1 MAHLIL
7 DKIHPVLANRRPFA
21 VFFSFAERSSRGGSV
36 MKILIADKFS
46 EDHVDQLKKL
56 GCDVTYNPSVK
67 AEELPQLIAP
77 YKVLVV
83 RSKQVTA
90 DTIQAGD
97 QLAVILRAGAGVNT
111 IDVKTASAR
120 GVYVT
125 NCPGKNSI
133 AVAELAFALLLSI
146 DRRIPDNVAALRA
159 HKWNKKEFSKAD
171 GVFGKTIGVI
181 GIGQIGR
188 EVIKRAQA
196 FGLHVIAWSRSFNL
210 QKARE
215 LDVEYSHDLDSVF
228 RRADIISLH
237 VALKADTKKLV
248 NADRLAM
255 MKPNA
260 ILINTARGE
269 VVDQAALR
277 AALEGKK
284 IRAGVDVFDPEP
296 AEATADFAD
305 PILDLP
311 NFYGTHH
318 IGASTEQAQ
327 EAIAEEAIR
336 IIKTFVKTGV
346 VLNCV
351 NLATRTPA
359 KWQLIV
365 RHYDRV
371 GVLAYVMDQIRRAN
385 TNIEEVQNIIFDGAA
400 AACCRIQLNTEPKP
414 ELLAAIRTGNPDII
428 SVESLKIGE

>member
-1 MAHLIL
+1 
-7 DKIHPVLANRRPFA
+7 
-21 VFFSFAERSSRGGSV
+21 

-46 EDHVDQLKKL
+46 ENHVDQLKKL
-56 GCDVTYNPSVK
+56 GCDVTYNASVK
-67 AEELPQLIAP
+67 AEELPKLIAP

-83 RSKQVTA
+83 RSKQVTT

-125 NCPGKNSI
+125 NCPGKNSV

-215 LDVEYSHDLDSVF
+215 LDVEYSPDLDSVF

-248 NADRLAM
+248 NAGRLAM

-269 VVDQAALR
+269 VVDQSALR
-277 AALEGKK
+277 AALAGKK

-296 AEATADFAD
+296 AEGTGDFAD

-336 IIKTFVKTGV
+336 IIETYVKTGV

-385 TNIEEVQNIIFDGAA
+385 INIEEVENIIFDGAA
-400 AACCRIQLNTEPKP
+400 AACCRIQLNTEPEEK
-414 ELLAAIRTGNPDII
+414 LLTTIKTGNPDII
-428 SVESLKIGE
+428 GVDSLRIGD

>member
-1 MAHLIL
+1 
-7 DKIHPVLANRRPFA
+7 
-21 VFFSFAERSSRGGSV
+21 

-46 EDHVDQLKKL
+46 ENHLDRLKKL
-56 GCDVTYNPSVK
+56 GCDVTYNATIK
-67 AEELPQLIAP
+67 ADELPKLIAP

-90 DTIQAGD
+90 DTIKAGD

-146 DRRIPDNVAALRA
+146 DRRVPDNVAALRA

-171 GVFGKTIGVI
+171 GVFGKTLALIGV
-181 GIGQIGR
+181 GQIGR
-188 EVIKRAQA
+188 EVTTRAHA
-196 FGLHVIAWSRSFNL
+196 FGLRVIAADPLLNL
-210 QKARE
+210 RKARE
-215 LDVEYSHDLDSVF
+215 LDVEYCPDLDSVF

-237 VALKADTKKLV
+237 VPLKPDTKKLV
-248 NADRLAM
+248 NAERLAM

-260 ILINTARGE
+260 ILINTSRGE

-277 AALEGKK
+277 AALEAKK
-284 IRAGVDVFDPEP
+284 IRAGLDVFDPEP

-311 NFYGTHH
+311 NLYGTHH

-327 EAIAEEAIR
+327 EAVAEEAIR
-336 IIKTFVKTGV
+336 IIETFVKTGAV
-346 VLNCV
+346 PNCV

-371 GVLAYVMDQIRRAN
+371 GVLAYVMDQIHRAN
-385 TNIEEVQNIIFDGAA
+385 NNIEEVQNIIFDGAT
-400 AACCRIQLNTEPKP
+400 AACCRIQLDTEPGDK
-414 ELLAAIRTGNPDII
+414 LVAAIKSGNPDII
-428 SVESLKIGE
+428 SVESLKIGD